1 MTINA
6 RYVAHHRQ
14 SLRDAP
20 TNAAALAREL
30 RDGATQARTNDP
42 DLTAE
47 ANARRQEERAQ
58 AHRTAAQERV
68 PAFRSGYEAARDYLL
83 AEARANTVLPDDLRS
98 VVIAT
103 QKWEGITR
111 LLDVGAD
118 LHTFIGT
125 VTDVPTLLAIA
136 EYGPMYDAAR
146 TYRGTD
152 ITASLG
158 NTLAGIT
165 TDPTAGGAWVQRA
178 VWTRL
183 AEVTPDTA
191 LRDLLDGAL
200 EAESLFAIAEPW
212 LQAAEAFAATG
223 SLDMVGAAVASG
235 MASQEHA
242 HRGDIEA
249 QPTPSAPA
257 PQEQPATVRPAER
270 AAGIADQEPPAGDYT
285 TAIAADVETQAP
297 ADASAAA

>member
-14 SLRDAP
+14 NLRDAA
-20 TNAAALAREL
+20 TNAAALANEL
-30 RDGATQARTNDP
+30 RDGAIQARTSDP
-42 DLTAE
+42 DLTTE
-47 ANARRQEERAQ
+47 ANTRRQEERAQ

-111 LLDVGAD
+111 LLDAGAD
-118 LHTFIGT
+118 LRTFIST

-152 ITASLG
+152 LTTSFG
-158 NTLAGIT
+158 NAVAGIS
-165 TDPTAGGAWVQRA
+165 TDPAAGGAWVQRA

-183 AEVTPDTA
+183 SEVTPDAA

-200 EAESLFAIAEPW
+200 EADSLFAIAEPW
-212 LQAAEAFAATG
+212 LEAAETFAATG
-223 SLDMVGAAVASG
+223 RLDMVGAAVASG
-235 MASQEHA
+235 MAAQEHA
-242 HRGDIEA
+242 HRGEIEE
-249 QPTPSAPA
+249 QPSPA
-257 PQEQPATVRPAER
+257 AAEPQEQPAQTVER
-270 AAGIADQEPPAGDYT
+270 VAGIADQEPPAGDYT
-285 TAIAADVETQAP
+285 AAVAADVESQAP
-297 ADASAAA
+297 SDASAAA